1 MSPHPINAPR
11 GKALVVKLGGSL
23 YDHVPGLVEVF
34 RAQSRPL
41 FIVPGGGRFADEI
54 RQSGFSDDDAHWAAI
69 AAMDRYGGY
78 IASFGLDTTDQLKI
92 PKKTS
97 VFLPYH
103 CTRHYDPLPHTWDVT
118 SDTIAAWIAGRL
130 DHDLLVLKSVDGI
143 RLNDTL
149 TTTISTPVITDVV
162 DPCFLPYVLQQG
174 VRTTILNGSRPEIVA
189 RFLQGD
195 HVPCTRIGTTF

>member
-1 MSPHPINAPR
+1 MLSHPIIAPHE
-11 GKALVVKLGGSL
+11 KALVVKLGGSL
-23 YDHVPGLVEVF
+23 YDHVPELAEVF

-41 FIVPGGGRFADEI
+41 FIVPGGGRFADEV

-69 AAMDRYGGY
+69 AAMDRYGRY

-92 PKKTS
+92 PKISS

-103 CTRHYDPLPHTWDVT
+103 CMRHHDPLPHTWDVT

-130 DHDLLVLKSVDGI
+130 GRDLLVLKSVDGI

-149 TTTISTPVITDVV
+149 TTTISTSVNTDVV
-162 DPCFLPYVLQQG
+162 DPCFIPYVLQHG
-174 VRTTILNGSRPEIVA
+174 VSTVIINGSRPEIVA